1 MFLHSLLD
9 GVTWYP
15 FLFDT
20 PFNAIR
26 AVAIWVTLAL
36 VIAYLVCLFMLK
48 AEKRKRFLSLSVFGW
63 IAYACALCA
72 LALILSFIE
81 DGIET
86 IRRSFP
92 AFL

>member
-36 VIAYLVCLFMLK
+36 VIAYLVCLLYNK
-48 AEKRKRFLSLSVFGW
+48 SAEFVNISTLLF
-63 IAYACALCA
+63 
-72 LALILSFIE
+72 
-81 DGIET
+81 T
-86 IRRSFP
+86 IIYIFYLP
-92 AFL
+92 